1 MKKEATRFLS
11 LTESRIELRVFR
23 YFKVS
28 KGTLPYKGTKLNNQF
43 SCAKIKLTT
52 NDFKVHVQQLTN
64 IKYTKQYQRYTTHVV
79 TIQRC
84 WQYSSGRQIS
94 YIFL

>member
-28 KGTLPYKGTKLNNQF
+28 KGTLPYKGTKLNN
-43 SCAKIKLTT
+43 
-52 NDFKVHVQQLTN
+52 
-64 IKYTKQYQRYTTHVV
+64 
-79 TIQRC
+79 
-84 WQYSSGRQIS
+84 
-94 YIFL
+94 